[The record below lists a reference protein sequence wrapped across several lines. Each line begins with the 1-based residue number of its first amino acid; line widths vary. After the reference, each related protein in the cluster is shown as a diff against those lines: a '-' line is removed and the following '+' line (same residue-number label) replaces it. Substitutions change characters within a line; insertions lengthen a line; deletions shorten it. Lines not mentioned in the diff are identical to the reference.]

1 MVPAMEQ
8 AMLDPVRK
16 TVPGMGHHPSG
27 KNLSRFC
34 GAARA
39 ALLFLLAIALFPA
52 AVPAS
57 AQDKDTVLPGSGIHY
72 PGGYDPNTAGEI
84 KGRVENV
91 TKEQGP
97 VQLQVRSGREVYTV
111 LTGPPWFWDKI
122 KTEVSEGMDI
132 KVRGSKALGADGR
145 LYIIAQEI
153 TTAGGKALVFRDE
166 EGYPAWSA
174 SAGSGKKAGFGS
186 PMRGGG
192 SGPVGG
198 SGGIGRGRR

>member
-16 TVPGMGHHPSG
+16 TVPVMGHHPSG
-27 KNLSRFC
+27 KDLCRF
-34 GAARA
+34 GRAARA
-39 ALLFLLAIALFPA
+39 ALLFLLAIGFFLA

-72 PGGYDPNTAGEI
+72 PGGYDPNTAGAI
-84 KGRVENV
+84 KGRVETV
-91 TKEQGP
+91 AKEQGP

-122 KTEVSEGMDI
+122 KADISEGVDI

-153 TTAGGKALVFRDE
+153 TTDKGKTLVFRDE
-166 EGYPAWSA
+166 EGYPTWSA

-198 SGGIGRGRR
+198 GGGMGRGRR